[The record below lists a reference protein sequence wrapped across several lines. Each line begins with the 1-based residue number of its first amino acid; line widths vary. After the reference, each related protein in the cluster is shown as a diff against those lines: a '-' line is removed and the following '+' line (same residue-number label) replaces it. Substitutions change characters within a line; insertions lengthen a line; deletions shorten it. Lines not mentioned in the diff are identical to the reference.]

1 MASLTKGN
9 GMIRMG
15 KTSNETIL
23 GMRRILI
30 TLMFTFLPIIASA
43 QGAGGQVR
51 RPVKK
56 QETTNTTPAK
66 KRQNP
71 KKESEQKPEKKQQE
85 NKPVEQKPVEA
96 AGYDVTFSCNVPSAT
111 LYIDG
116 NSYGTANGTRFLK
129 AGSHTARLNADGYEP
144 LSQSIQVNSSNFVLK
159 KKENQLSPV
168 IQNLLNNMVRV
179 EGGTFTMGA
188 TSEQGSDADSDEKPT
203 HQVTLSSFSIGKYEV
218 TQEEWQAVMGD
229 NPSNFKGAKH
239 PVEEVSWNDCQ
250 EFIRKLNA
258 ITGKHFR
265 LPTEAEWEYAARGG
279 NRCIGYKYS
288 GSDNLDR
295 VAWYDSNSGNTTHD
309 IGQKSPNEIGLF
321 DMSGNVREWC
331 ADWYGSYKS
340 NSQSNP
346 GGPSSGSYRVFRGG
360 SWFNVARRCRVS
372 DRHDLTPGDSDFNL
386 GLRLAL

>member
-1 MASLTKGN
+1 
-9 GMIRMG
+9 MIKMG

-96 AGYDVTFSCNVPSAT
+96 AGYDVTFNSNVPSAT

-116 NSYGTANGTRFLK
+116 NNNGTASGSRFLK
-129 AGSHTARLNADGYEP
+129 TGSHTVRLDADGYEP
-144 LSQSIQVNSSNFVLK
+144 LSQSIRVNSGSRSFNFTMK
-159 KKENQLSPV
+159 KKENQLSPI
-168 IQNLLNNMVRV
+168 IQNLINNMVHV

-188 TSEQGSDADSDEKPT
+188 TSEQGSDASSDEKPA

-218 TQEEWQAVMGD
+218 TQEEWEAVMGS
-229 NPSNFKGAKH
+229 NPSNFIGAKR
-239 PVEEVSWNDCQ
+239 PVEQVSWNDCQ
-250 EFIRKLNA
+250 EFVMKLN
-258 ITGKHFR
+258 ILTGKCFR

-279 NRCIGYKYS
+279 RKSSCYKYA
-288 GSDNLDR
+288 GSNTLED
-295 VAWYDSNSGNTTHD
+295 VAWCDKNSGDETHEV
-309 IGQKSPNEIGLF
+309 GRKSSNELGLF
-321 DMSGNVREWC
+321 DMSGNVWEWC
-331 ADWYGSYKS
+331 SDWEGSYES
-340 NSQSNP
+340 APQTNP
-346 GGPSSGSYRVFRGG
+346 SGPSSGSNRVTRGGGWYIFLDDIRLWERGG
-360 SWFNVARRCRVS
+360 SPPSHGNYF
-372 DRHDLTPGDSDFNL
+372 T

>member
-1 MASLTKGN
+1 M
-9 GMIRMG
+9 
-15 KTSNETIL
+15 
-23 GMRRILI
+23 
-30 TLMFTFLPIIASA
+30 
-43 QGAGGQVR
+43 R

-56 QETTNTTPAK
+56 QQTTNTTPAK
-66 KRQNP
+66 KRQTP
-71 KKESEQKPEKKQQE
+71 KKDNEQKPEKIQ
-85 NKPVEQKPVEA
+85 EQKPVEA
-96 AGYDVTFSCNVPSAT
+96 AGYDVAFTCNVPSAT

-116 NSYGTANGTRFLK
+116 NNNGTASGSRFLK
-129 AGSHTARLNADGYEP
+129 TGTHTVRLNADGYEP
-144 LSQSIQVNSSNFVLK
+144 FSQSIQVNSSSRSFYFTMK
-159 KKENQLSPV
+159 KKENQLSPI
-168 IQNLLNNMVRV
+168 IQDLINNMVHV

-229 NPSNFKGAKH
+229 NPSNFKGAKR
-239 PVEEVSWNDCQ
+239 PVETVSWNECQ

-258 ITGKHFR
+258 MTGKRFR

-309 IGQKSPNEIGLF
+309 VGQKSPNEIGLF

-346 GGPSSGSYRVFRGG
+346 GGPSSGSNRVYRGG
-360 SWFNVARRCRVS
+360 SWLNNARRCRVS
-372 DRHDLTPGDSDFNL
+372 RRDFNTPGNSDYLL
-386 GLRLAL
+386 GLRLVL

>member
-1 MASLTKGN
+1 
-9 GMIRMG
+9 MIKMG

-96 AGYDVTFSCNVPSAT
+96 AGYDVTFNSNVPSAT
-111 LYIDG
+111 IYIDG
-116 NSYGTANGTRFLK
+116 NNNGTASGSRFLK
-129 AGSHTARLNADGYEP
+129 TGSHTVRLDADGYEP
-144 LSQSIQVNSSNFVLK
+144 LSQSIQVNSGSRSFNFTMK
-159 KKENQLSPV
+159 KKENQLSSI
-168 IQNLLNNMVRV
+168 IQNLIKNMVHV

-188 TSEQGSDADSDEKPT
+188 TSEQGTDAGKDEKPA

-218 TQEEWQAVMGD
+218 TQEEWEAMMGN
-229 NPSNFKGAKH
+229 NPSSFKGAKR
-239 PVEEVSWNDCQ
+239 PVERVSWTDCQ
-250 EFIRKLNA
+250 EFIRKLNTM
-258 ITGKHFR
+258 TGKRFR

-279 NRCIGYKYS
+279 IKSSGYKYA

-295 VAWYDSNSGNTTHD
+295 VAWYESNSGNATHD
-309 IGQKSPNEIGLF
+309 IGQKSPNELGLY
-321 DMSGNVREWC
+321 DMSGNVWEWC
-331 ADWYGSYKS
+331 QDRYGGYSS
-340 NSQSNP
+340 NSQTNP
-346 GGPSSGSYRVFRGG
+346 SGPSSGSIRVFRGG
-360 SWFNVARRCRVS
+360 GWFSNAWGCRVS
-372 DRHDLTPGDSDFNL
+372 FRSYDSPGFTNFNL

>member
-1 MASLTKGN
+1 M
-9 GMIRMG
+9 RM
-15 KTSNETIL
+15 KSYIIFL
-23 GMRRILI
+23 LI
-30 TLMFTFLPIIASA
+30 AFLPVVSFA

-51 RPVKK
+51 RPGKK
-56 QETTNTTPAK
+56 QQTTNTTPAK
-66 KRQNP
+66 KKQNQ

-85 NKPVEQKPVEA
+85 SKPVEQKP
-96 AGYDVTFSCNVPSAT
+96 SKPSSET
-111 LYIDG
+111 IIQ
-116 NSYGTANGTRFLK
+116 
-129 AGSHTARLNADGYEP
+129 RL
-144 LSQSIQVNSSNFVLK
+144 I
-159 KKENQLSPV
+159 
-168 IQNLLNNMVRV
+168 NNMVYV

-188 TSEQGSDADSDEKPT
+188 TSEQGRNAESDEKPA

-229 NPSNFKGAKH
+229 NPSNFKGAKR
-239 PVEEVSWNDCQ
+239 PVETVSWNKCQ

-258 ITGKHFR
+258 MTGKRFR

-309 IGQKSPNEIGLF
+309 VGQKSPNEIGLF

-346 GGPSSGSYRVFRGG
+346 GGPSSGSNRVYRGG
-360 SWFNVARRCRVS
+360 SWLNNARRCRVS
-372 DRHDLTPGDSDFNL
+372 RRDFNTPGNSDYLL